1 MPTLPNPRKMLLF
14 DGIGAVFSAFML
26 GVVLVKFNSSFNM
39 PVNEL
44 QFLALVACVFAV
56 YSLGCYFFAKQ
67 NTKLYLTVI
76 AVANLLYCCLT
87 AWLVFTHGKELT
99 TLGLLYFI
107 GEILVILSLVIVELK
122 VAKQN

>member
-14 DGIGAVFSAFML
+14 DGIGAMFSAFML
-26 GVVLVKFNSSFNM
+26 GVVLVQFNSSFNM
-39 PVNEL
+39 PVSVL
-44 QFLALVACVFAV
+44 QLLALVACVFAV
-56 YSLGCYFFAKQ
+56 YSFGCYLFAKQ
-67 NTKLYLTVI
+67 NDKLYLSVI
-76 AVANLLYCCLT
+76 SVANLLYCCLT
-87 AWLVFTHGKELT
+87 AWLVFTNSKELS